1 MTAAADRPRELSSEL
16 ERLAEQ
22 LADLAMDL
30 LREGLADGTD
40 EGAALATQQSKVV
53 NRARSSVEK
62 AVLLLR
68 RLPV

>member
-1 MTAAADRPRELSSEL
+1 VTAAADRPRELSSEL

-53 NRARSSVEK
+53 NRARSAVEK
-62 AVLLLR
+62 AALLLR
-68 RLPV
+68 RLPS